1 MLRSRGGTTDSC
13 HSYLMEI
20 RSLQNDLRV
29 GDSSRLLREVEL
41 SIIRHE
47 KCNQILK
54 DKTGN
59 IFTMA
64 QEGVVCGYSQK
75 GGDTCQVSSWASC
88 HTAPLSS
95 PQKSLIPRHQGL
107 DYAPILH
114 LLFLKLMDCQGK
126 RPQFL
131 GQPDRTVQEQTADAV
146 CSGWGG
152 VNKGSNN
159 TDLVFSAS
167 SVGHSMHAG

>member
-13 HSYLMEI
+13 HSCLIEI

-29 GDSSRLLREVEL
+29 GASSRLLREVQL

-75 GGDTCQVSSWASC
+75 GGDTCQVSQFMGLLPHCPAILPSEVPNSQTLGPGLCPHPPFVVSEANG
-88 HTAPLSS
+88 LSGQAATV
-95 PQKSLIPRHQGL
+95 PGL
-107 DYAPILH
+107 A
-114 LLFLKLMDCQGK
+114 
-126 RPQFL
+126 
-131 GQPDRTVQEQTADAV
+131 
-146 CSGWGG
+146 
-152 VNKGSNN
+152 
-159 TDLVFSAS
+159 
-167 SVGHSMHAG
+167 